1 MKDSQDVLELLFS
14 RTIMERMDTR
24 IGRPQSWIDGKNGL
38 SSDSIVSVRSVKFA
52 DDSEYLIQVTKLR

>member
-14 RTIMERMDTR
+14 SIYSFHNGSRV
-24 IGRPQSWIDGKNGL
+24 GRPQSWIDGKNGL
-38 SSDSIVSVRSVKFA
+38 SSYSIVSARSVKFA